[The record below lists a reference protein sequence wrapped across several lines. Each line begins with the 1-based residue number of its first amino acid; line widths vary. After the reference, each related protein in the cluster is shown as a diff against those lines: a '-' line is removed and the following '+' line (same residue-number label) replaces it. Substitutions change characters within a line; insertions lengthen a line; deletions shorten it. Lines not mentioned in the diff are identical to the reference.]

1 MFCTKCG
8 AQLQDDAKF
17 CTACGARAAQSNAAD
32 AQADACEASP
42 KKAVSSTAGPSASV
56 ATDACTPEA
65 PSSANATGAIEH
77 AHAAVNSGAPSDAP
91 AGEASNQTLKSAV
104 KQTTQR
110 SHRRVP
116 LVVLVALALAL
127 AAGTAYAAYRVYVD
141 VIAPSQQP
149 AQTEQAVQGGDK
161 QNAPAQPEESDA
173 NAEAP
178 EVTEAPENILQVS
191 RVLALGSEGEQFIT
205 THGASTK
212 TPTVETSW
220 GYAAPS
226 YSTNG
231 DSVNWKDTTR
241 DMTYVDSSISSAN
254 DYSSVSVEYGNGA
267 MFLMHGLD
275 KKAGAYQPVSA
286 TPDSIVVSGV
296 PLIGPITSNTIDDF
310 AQQCGLSASSG
321 SYELTTE
328 STVYEYGETTNETD
342 AVVYTTNAFAGYQTV
357 NGEKVM
363 WYVIYTG
370 FDYDTS
376 GGGYSPHTATIGCAP
391 INLAEQLV
399 AFSGLYSAEKW
410 EGADDLTKADMLCAS
425 IVQELNSGN
434 GVMSVNVLTGEF
446 RMFMSDSTGQ
456 GLGYYDECTESY
468 DANGL
473 LVLTGKKSGEV
484 LETGMTKSQADEMKR
499 NSGF

>member
-17 CTACGARAAQSNAAD
+17 CTTCGARVAHPNAAR
-32 AQADACEASP
+32 AQAATCEANLEEAAP
-42 KKAVSSTAGPSASV
+42 LPPNPSADM
-56 ATDACTPEA
+56 ATDAHAPETTPN
-65 PSSANATGAIEH
+65 ANSTGNVSPT
-77 AHAAVNSGAPSDAP
+77 HAATNPGAPSDAP

-110 SHRRVP
+110 SRRRVP

-149 AQTEQAVQGGDK
+149 AQTEQAIQGGDK

-241 DMTYVDSSISSAN
+241 DMPYVDSSTGSAN

-267 MFLMHGLD
+267 MFLVHGLD
-275 KKAGAYQPVSA
+275 KKAG
-286 TPDSIVVSGV
+286 T
-296 PLIGPITSNTIDDF
+296 
-310 AQQCGLSASSG
+310 
-321 SYELTTE
+321 
-328 STVYEYGETTNETD
+328 
-342 AVVYTTNAFAGYQTV
+342 
-357 NGEKVM
+357 
-363 WYVIYTG
+363 
-370 FDYDTS
+370 
-376 GGGYSPHTATIGCAP
+376 
-391 INLAEQLV
+391 
-399 AFSGLYSAEKW
+399 
-410 EGADDLTKADMLCAS
+410 
-425 IVQELNSGN
+425 
-434 GVMSVNVLTGEF
+434 
-446 RMFMSDSTGQ
+446 
-456 GLGYYDECTESY
+456 
-468 DANGL
+468 
-473 LVLTGKKSGEV
+473 
-484 LETGMTKSQADEMKR
+484 
-499 NSGF
+499 

>member
-17 CTACGARAAQSNAAD
+17 CTACGARVAHPNAAC
-32 AQADACEASP
+32 AQAATCEANLEE
-42 KKAVSSTAGPSASV
+42 TAPLPPNPSADM
-56 ATDACTPEA
+56 ATDAHAPETA
-65 PSSANATGAIEH
+65 PNANSADNVSPT
-77 AHAAVNSGAPSDAP
+77 HAATNPG
-91 AGEASNQTLKSAV
+91 
-104 KQTTQR
+104 
-110 SHRRVP
+110 
-116 LVVLVALALAL
+116 
-127 AAGTAYAAYRVYVD
+127 
-141 VIAPSQQP
+141 

-161 QNAPAQPEESDA
+161 QNTPAQPEESDA

-241 DMTYVDSSISSAN
+241 DMPYVDSSAGSAS

-267 MFLMHGLD
+267 MFLVHGLD
-275 KKAGAYQPVSA
+275 KKAGTYQPASA

-296 PLIGPITSNTIDDF
+296 PLISPITSNTIDDF

-328 STVYEYGETTNETD
+328 ATVHEYGETTNET
-342 AVVYTTNAFAGYQTV
+342 TP
-357 NGEKVM
+357 
-363 WYVIYTG
+363 
-370 FDYDTS
+370 
-376 GGGYSPHTATIGCAP
+376 SPGIKP
-391 INLAEQLV
+391 
-399 AFSGLYSAEKW
+399 S
-410 EGADDLTKADMLCAS
+410 
-425 IVQELNSGN
+425 
-434 GVMSVNVLTGEF
+434 
-446 RMFMSDSTGQ
+446 
-456 GLGYYDECTESY
+456 
-468 DANGL
+468 
-473 LVLTGKKSGEV
+473 
-484 LETGMTKSQADEMKR
+484 MTKK
-499 NSGF
+499 